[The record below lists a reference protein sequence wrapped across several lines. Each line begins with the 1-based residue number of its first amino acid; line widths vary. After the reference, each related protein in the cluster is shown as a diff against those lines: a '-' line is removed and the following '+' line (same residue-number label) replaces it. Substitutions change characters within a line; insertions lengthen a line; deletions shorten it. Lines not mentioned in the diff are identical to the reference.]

1 MFVRTPLQVKLFPC
15 DDKYN
20 DREISDL
27 QTSWAEI
34 LKSRFLPWLGT
45 LEQEFA
51 KFFHSRMGRPIKY
64 ISLLI
69 VVHIFKELYDWTDE
83 ELLEHVKF
91 DKRFEYAFDL
101 PYHELVLSQKT
112 LHNFRSLLN
121 NHNMAQTVFDGATK
135 HIAEIFNIDT
145 SEQRLDSTHIVS
157 NMARLSRLGLFVRV
171 IENLLNKLKKIDPA
185 AYEALPSRFSDRY
198 GRRRG
203 YFADARSKKTKARLG
218 EAANDMY
225 YLLDRF
231 KEHDELSSMKVYE
244 HLQRVFNE
252 HCSVRQ
258 TIDHTEICVEE
269 KPMPTDSTSPTSDAL
284 SADDASS
291 TEDALSITDTSSTDD
306 ISSTDDTS
314 STEDTPE
321 PVTVKEPKEM
331 PSGTLQNPSDEDVTC
346 GHKGPGY
353 EATFAETCNA
363 TNPFQII
370 TDVSIDTSN
379 ISDQHKTVPT
389 MDRLHA
395 KGMKPDTAF
404 GDGTFTSGDN
414 IVECRERGI
423 DLQGNLVG
431 ADKEPNRLKLADFH
445 FAEDGATMTAC
456 PAEHSPTGQRLEN
469 SKKPKKK
476 SQQNFI
482 VHFDKETCATCKLAG
497 DCPVKLQKKKA
508 VIRFSPAQLASS
520 IRRREQNTEA
530 FKERNNIRAGIEAT
544 NSEMKNS
551 QGLGRLKV
559 RGQPR
564 VTHTVIF
571 KALACN
577 VKRMVKYALKELKK
591 AETPKIEGNIAF
603 SA

>member
-1 MFVRTPLQVKLFPC
+1 MFVRTPLQAKLFPC
-15 DDKYN
+15 DNKYN
-20 DREISDL
+20 DREIFDL
-27 QTSWAEI
+27 KHSWAEI
-34 LKSRFLPWLGT
+34 IKARILPYLGN

-51 KFFHSRMGRPIKY
+51 RFFHSRMGRPIKY

-69 VVHIFKELYDWTDE
+69 VVHIFKDLYDWTDE

-101 PYHELVLSQKT
+101 PYNELVLSQKT
-112 LHNFRSLLN
+112 LHNFRTLLN
-121 NHNMAQTVFDGATK
+121 NEKMVQTVFDRATK
-135 HIAEIFNIDT
+135 YIADIFNIDV

-185 AYEALPSRFSDRY
+185 AYDVLPSRFSERY
-198 GRRRG
+198 DRRRG

-231 KEHDELSSMKVYE
+231 KEHDELAAMKVYE
-244 HLQRVFNE
+244 HVQRVFDE

-258 TIDHTEICVEE
+258 TTDNTEITVEE
-269 KPMPTDSTSPTSDAL
+269 KSV
-284 SADDASS
+284 
-291 TEDALSITDTSSTDD
+291 DTP
-306 ISSTDDTS
+306 STDDT
-314 STEDTPE
+314 PAA
-321 PVTVKEPKEM
+321 VTVKEPKDM

-346 GHKGPGY
+346 GHKGAGY
-353 EATFAETCNA
+353 EATLTETCNPN
-363 TNPFQII
+363 NPFQII
-370 TDVSIDTSN
+370 TDVSTDTSN
-379 ISDQHKTVPT
+379 VSDQHKTVPT
-389 MDRLHA
+389 MDRLEA
-395 KGMKPDTAF
+395 KGMKPKTAF
-404 GDGTFTSGDN
+404 GDGGFTSGDN
-414 IVECRERGI
+414 IVECRARGI

-431 ADKEPNRLKLADFH
+431 AYKEPNRLKLADFQ
-445 FAEDGATMTAC
+445 FAEDGVTMTAC
-456 PAEHSPTGQRLEN
+456 PAGHKPISQRLEN
-469 SKKPKKK
+469 SRKAKKK

-482 VHFDKETCATCKLAG
+482 VHYEKETCAKCKLAG
-497 DCPVKLQKKKA
+497 DCPVNMQKKKA

-520 IRRREQNTEA
+520 TRRREQETKD

-544 NSEMKNS
+544 NSEMKTT
-551 QGLGRLKV
+551 QGLEKLRV

-564 VTHTVIF
+564 VNQTVMF

-577 VKRMVKYALKELKK
+577 VKRMVKYALMELKK
-591 AETPKIEGNIAF
+591 AETAKIEGNMAF

>member
-1 MFVRTPLQVKLFPC
+1 MFVRTPLQAKLFPC

-27 QTSWAEI
+27 QSSWAEI
-34 LKSRFLPWLGT
+34 LKTRLLPWLGT

-51 KFFHSRMGRPIKY
+51 QFYHSRMGRPIKY

-83 ELLEHVKF
+83 ELLEHIRF

-121 NHNMAQTVFDGATK
+121 NKNMAKTIFDRVTK
-135 HIAEIFNIDT
+135 QIADLFNIDT
-145 SEQRLDSTHIVS
+145 SEQRIDSTHIVS

-171 IENLLNKLKKIDPA
+171 IENLLNKLTKIDPDA
-185 AYEALPSRFSDRY
+185 FDALPSRFSERY

-231 KEHDELSSMKVYE
+231 KEHDQLPSMKVYE
-244 HLQRVFNE
+244 HLQRVFDE

-258 TIDHTEICVEE
+258 TTDQTELSVEGK
-269 KPMPTDSTSPTSDAL
+269 KP
-284 SADDASS
+284 
-291 TEDALSITDTSSTDD
+291 I
-306 ISSTDDTS
+306 DDTLLAYGTS
-314 STEDTPE
+314 AQ
-321 PVTVKEPKEM
+321 VTVKEPKDM

-353 EATFAETCNA
+353 EATFAETCNSNNA
-363 TNPFQII
+363 FQII
-370 TDVSIDTSN
+370 TDVSTDTSN
-379 ISDQHKTVPT
+379 VSDQHKTVPI
-389 MDRLHA
+389 MDRLDA
-395 KGMKPDTAF
+395 RGMKPKTAF
-404 GDGTFTSGDN
+404 VDGTFTSGDN
-414 IVECRERGI
+414 IVECRDRGI

-431 ADKEPNRLKLADFH
+431 TDKEPNRLKLADFH
-445 FAEDGATMTAC
+445 FAQDGVTMTAC
-456 PAEHSPTGQRLEN
+456 PAEHPSTGQRVEN
-469 SKKPKKK
+469 SKRPKKK
-476 SQQNFI
+476 SQQNVI
-482 VHFDKETCATCKLAG
+482 VHFDKATCAACKLSG
-497 DCPVKLQKKKA
+497 DCPVKLQKKTA
-508 VIRFSPAQLASS
+508 VIRFSLAQLASS
-520 IRRREQNTEA
+520 IRRREQNTED

-544 NSEMKNS
+544 NSEMKNTQS
-551 QGLGRLKV
+551 LGQLKV

-564 VTHTVIF
+564 VDQTVVL
-571 KALACN
+571 KGLACN
-577 VKRMVKYALKELKK
+577 VKRMVKYVQKELKR
-591 AETPKIEGNIAF
+591 AKIESIEAKMAF
-603 SA
+603 SG

>member
-1 MFVRTPLQVKLFPC
+1 MFVSTPLQAKLFPC
-15 DDKYN
+15 GDKYN
-20 DREISDL
+20 DREICDL
-27 QTSWAEI
+27 QGSWAEI
-34 LKSRFLPWLGT
+34 LKTRVLPRLGS
-45 LEQEFA
+45 LEMEFA
-51 KFFHSRMGRPIKY
+51 RFFHSRMGRPIKY

-101 PYHELVLSQKT
+101 PYNELVLSQKT
-112 LHNFRSLLN
+112 LHNFRTLLSTK
-121 NHNMAQTVFDGATK
+121 NMAQTVFDRATK
-135 HIAEIFNIDT
+135 YIADIFNIDT

-171 IENLLNKLKKIDPA
+171 MENLLNKLKKIDPA
-185 AYEALPSRFSDRY
+185 AYEKLPSRFADRY

-218 EAANDMY
+218 EAADDMY

-231 KEHDELSSMKVYE
+231 KEHDELAAMKVYG
-244 HLQRVFNE
+244 HLQRVFDE

-258 TIDHTEICVEE
+258 TTDNSEISVEG
-269 KPMPTDSTSPTSDAL
+269 KQTP
-284 SADDASS
+284 
-291 TEDALSITDTSSTDD
+291 
-306 ISSTDDTS
+306 TDDT
-314 STEDTPE
+314 PA
-321 PVTVKEPKEM
+321 PVTIKEPKEM

-346 GHKGPGY
+346 GYKGAGY
-353 EATFAETCNA
+353 ETAFAETCNSN
-363 TNPFQII
+363 NPFQLI
-370 TDVSIDTSN
+370 TDVHTDTSN

-389 MDRLHA
+389 MERLDA
-395 KGMKPDTAF
+395 KGMKPKTAF
-404 GDGTFTSGDN
+404 MDGGFTSGDN
-414 IVECRERGI
+414 IVECRARGI

-431 ADKEPNRLKLADFH
+431 ADNEPNRLKLADFQ
-445 FAEDGATMTAC
+445 FAEDGITIAAC
-456 PAEHSPTGQRLEN
+456 PSGQQPTSQRVEN
-469 SKKPKKK
+469 STEPKKK

-482 VHFDKETCATCKLAG
+482 VHFEKETCATCRLAA
-497 DCPVKLQKKKA
+497 DCPVTLQKKKA

-520 IRRREQNTEA
+520 IRRREQDTQA

-544 NSEMKNS
+544 NSEMKKAH
-551 QGLGRLKV
+551 GLEKLKV

-564 VTHTVIF
+564 VSQTVMF

-577 VKRMVKYALKELKK
+577 VKRMVKYALMELKNAK
-591 AETPKIEGNIAF
+591 TVKIEGRMAF